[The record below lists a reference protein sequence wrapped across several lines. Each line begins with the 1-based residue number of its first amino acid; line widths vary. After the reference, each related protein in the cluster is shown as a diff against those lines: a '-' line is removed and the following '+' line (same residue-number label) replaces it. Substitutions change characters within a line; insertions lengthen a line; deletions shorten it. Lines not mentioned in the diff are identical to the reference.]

1 MKDSLDPVTQY
12 FKEVKNLPSFP
23 FDEFLRI
30 FDKYKKGDKS
40 AKNKLVEANLRLVI
54 PIAKRYY
61 RRGIHFLDLIEE
73 GNLGLM
79 HALEKFEPKK
89 GFRFSTYSAYWIE
102 QSIRRAVDEQSK
114 TIRIPPHAWEILRK
128 WLREWD
134 RLHGQLGRD
143 PTMTE
148 MARQLHLSARQIKGV
163 MEAADAARG
172 IGSLETPLND
182 EENLT
187 VKDVLRDSEKNSPDE
202 ILSLVRLHDELQIA
216 LEKLPARERNIIELR
231 FGLKTYRGMTL
242 DKVGKKYG
250 LSRERVRQLEQRA
263 LLRLRRTVQRMGIM

>member
-1 MKDSLDPVTQY
+1 MKNSLDSVTQY
-12 FKEVKNLPSFP
+12 FQKVKHLKELPFP
-23 FDEFLRI
+23 EFLKLFKR
-30 FDKYKKGDKS
+30 YKQGEKS

-61 RRGIHFLDLIEE
+61 RKGVDFLDLIEE

-134 RLHGQLGRD
+134 RQHGQLGRD
-143 PTMTE
+143 PTMAE
-148 MARQLHLSARQIKGV
+148 MARELHLTARQIKGV
-163 MEAADAARG
+163 MEASEAARG
-172 IGSLETPLND
+172 IGSLETPLSD
-182 EENLT
+182 DENLT
-187 VKDVLRDSEKNSPDE
+187 MKDVLSDSEKNTPDE
-202 ILSLVRLHDELQIA
+202 ILSLVRLHDELQKA
-216 LEKLPARERNIIELR
+216 LDKLPGRERSIIELR
-231 FGLKTYRGMTL
+231 FGLKTNHGMTL

-263 LLRLRRTVQRMGIM
+263 LLRLQRTIQRMGLV

>member
-30 FDKYKKGDKS
+30 FEKYKKGDKS

-61 RRGIHFLDLIEE
+61 RRGTHFLDLIEE

-134 RLHGQLGRD
+134 RLHGELGRD

-163 MEAADAARG
+163 MEASEAARG

-182 EENLT
+182 QENLT

-202 ILSLVRLHDELQIA
+202 ILSLVRLHDELQKA

>member
-187 VKDVLRDSEKNSPDE
+187 VKDVLRDSEKNNPDE
-202 ILSLVRLHDELQIA
+202 ILSLVRLHDDLQIA

>member
-12 FKEVKNLPSFP
+12 FKEVKNLTELP
-23 FDEFLRI
+23 FEDFLRL
-30 FDKYKKGDKS
+30 FKKYKEGQKS

-79 HALEKFEPKK
+79 HALEKFKPEK

-163 MEAADAARG
+163 MEAAEAARG
-172 IGSLETPLND
+172 IGSLETPLD
-182 EENLT
+182 DDENLT
-187 VKDVLRDSEKNSPDE
+187 IKDVLRDSKKNTPDE
-202 ILSLVRLHDELQIA
+202 ILSLVRLHDELQQA

-231 FGLKTYRGMTL
+231 FGLKTNRGMTL
-242 DKVGKKYG
+242 DKVGKRYG

-263 LLRLRRTVQRMGIM
+263 LLRLRRTVQRMGII

>member
-12 FKEVKNLPSFP
+12 FKEVKNLTELP
-23 FDEFLRI
+23 FEDFLRL
-30 FDKYKKGDKS
+30 FKKYKQGQKS

-79 HALEKFEPKK
+79 HALEKFEPEK

-163 MEAADAARG
+163 MEAAEAARG
-172 IGSLETPLND
+172 IGSLETPLD
-182 EENLT
+182 EEENLT
-187 VKDVLRDSEKNSPDE
+187 IKDVLSDSKKNTPDE
-202 ILSLVRLHDELQIA
+202 ILSLVRLHDELQKA

-231 FGLKTYRGMTL
+231 FGLKTNRGMTL

-263 LLRLRRTVQRMGIM
+263 LLRLRRTVQRMGII

>member
-1 MKDSLDPVTQY
+1 MKDSLDPVTLY
-12 FKEVKNLPSFP
+12 FKEVKNLPELPFP
-23 FDEFLRI
+23 EFLKL
-30 FDKYKKGDKS
+30 FKKYQKGDKT

-61 RRGIHFLDLIEE
+61 RRGIDFLDLIEE

-128 WLREWD
+128 WMREWD
-134 RLHGQLGRD
+134 RLRGKFGRT

-148 MARQLHLSARQIKGV
+148 MAREMQLSARQIKGV
-163 MEAADAARG
+163 MDAAEAARG
-172 IGSLETPLND
+172 IGSLESPLD
-182 EENLT
+182 EDENLSI
-187 VKDVLRDSEKNSPDE
+187 KDVLSDNRSSPDE
-202 ILSLVRLHDELQIA
+202 ILSLVKVHEELEKA
-216 LEKLPARERNIIELR
+216 LEKLPVRERSIIEMR
-231 FGLKTYRGMTL
+231 FGIKTYRGMTL

-263 LLRLRRTVQRMGIM
+263 LLRLKRTVQRMGLT

>member
-12 FKEVKNLPSFP
+12 FKEVKNLTALP
-23 FDEFLRI
+23 FEDFLRL
-30 FDKYKKGDKS
+30 FKKYKQGQKS

-79 HALEKFEPKK
+79 HALEKFEPEK

-134 RLHGQLGRD
+134 RLHGELGRD

-163 MEAADAARG
+163 MEASEAARG
-172 IGSLETPLND
+172 IGSLETPLD
-182 EENLT
+182 EEENLT
-187 VKDVLRDSEKNSPDE
+187 VKDVLRDSKKNTPDE
-202 ILSLVRLHDELQIA
+202 ILSLVRLHDELQQA

-231 FGLKTYRGMTL
+231 FGLKTNRGMTL

-263 LLRLRRTVQRMGIM
+263 LLRLRRTVQRMGII

>member
-12 FKEVKNLPSFP
+12 FKEVKNLTELP
-23 FDEFLRI
+23 FEDFLRL
-30 FDKYKKGDKS
+30 FKKYKEGQKS

-79 HALEKFEPKK
+79 HALEKFKPEK

-163 MEAADAARG
+163 MEAAEAARG
-172 IGSLETPLND
+172 IGSLETPLD
-182 EENLT
+182 EEENLT
-187 VKDVLRDSEKNSPDE
+187 IKDVLSDSKKNTPDE
-202 ILSLVRLHDELQIA
+202 ILSLVRLHDELQKA

-231 FGLKTYRGMTL
+231 FGLKTNRGMTL

-263 LLRLRRTVQRMGIM
+263 LLRLRRTVQRMGII

>member
-30 FDKYKKGDKS
+30 FEKYKKGDKS

-61 RRGIHFLDLIEE
+61 RRGTHFLDLIEE

-134 RLHGQLGRD
+134 RLHGELGRD

-202 ILSLVRLHDELQIA
+202 ILSLVRLHDELQKA